1 MKVMLHLRDGV
12 TPARFLTDLR
22 MRIRSGE
29 IRAWEVTRSKPSTA
43 IRRDGRF
50 RNSPVTLKPA
60 AKPRRPAT
68 DHRPPDVVASLA
80 GKDAVLVLRY
90 FVYLLVSKL
99 GEDVE
104 GFYVPIEED

>member
-1 MKVMLHLRDGV
+1 MKVMLHLREGV

-29 IRAWEVTRSKPSTA
+29 IRAWEVTRSKPSTV

-50 RNSPVTLKPA
+50 RTSPVLLKPA
-60 AKPRRPAT
+60 PKPRRPKPE
-68 DHRPPDVVASLA
+68 HRPPDVIASLS

-90 FVYLLVSKL
+90 FVYLIVSKL

-104 GFYVPIEED
+104 GFYVPIDED

>member
-1 MKVMLHLRDGV
+1 MKVMLHLREGV

-29 IRAWEVTRSKPSTA
+29 IRAWEVTRSKPSTV
-43 IRRDGRF
+43 IRREGRF
-50 RNSPVTLKPA
+50 RTSPVMLKQA
-60 AKPRRPAT
+60 TKPRRPAP
-68 DHRPPDVVASLA
+68 DHRPPDVVASLS

-90 FVYLLVSKL
+90 LVYLLVSKL

>member
-1 MKVMLHLRDGV
+1 MKVMLHLREGV
-12 TPARFLTDLR
+12 SPARFLTDLR

-29 IRAWEVTRSKPSTA
+29 IRAWEVTRSKPSTV
-43 IRRDGRF
+43 IRREGRF
-50 RNSPVTLKPA
+50 KTSPVLLKA
-60 AKPRRPAT
+60 NAKPRRPPP
-68 DHRPPDVVASLA
+68 DHRPADVVASLS

-104 GFYVPIEED
+104 GFYVPIEEG

>member
-1 MKVMLHLRDGV
+1 MKVMLHLREDV
-12 TPARFLTDLR
+12 TPARFLTGLR

-29 IRAWEVTRSKPSTA
+29 IRAWEVARSKPSTV
-43 IRRDGRF
+43 IRREGRF
-50 RNSPVTLKPA
+50 KSSPVMLKQA
-60 AKPRRPAT
+60 AKPRRSPP
-68 DHRPPDVVASLA
+68 DHRPADVVASLS

-104 GFYVPIEED
+104 GFYVPIDED